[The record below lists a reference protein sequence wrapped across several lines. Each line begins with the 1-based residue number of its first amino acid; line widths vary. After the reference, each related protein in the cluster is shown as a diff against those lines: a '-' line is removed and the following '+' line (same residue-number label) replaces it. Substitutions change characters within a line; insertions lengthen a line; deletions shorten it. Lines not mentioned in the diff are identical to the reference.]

1 MPCSVIDAIINLV
14 NNPVVMLKRDYGSR
28 NRANSAG
35 VALEE
40 YVKDLFAG
48 SFNMAAEA
56 RLKRLSE
63 VFSYLGNNSNP
74 PDAMLY
80 GGDAIEVK
88 KIESED
94 APLALNSSYPK
105 HVLRADSDMISI
117 ACRNAEPWQE
127 KDMLYVVG
135 VVKES
140 ALRHLAIVYG
150 LDYCATEACYAGL
163 KKRLQDVVNS
173 IEGVDF
179 SCTKELGRVN
189 KVDPLG
195 ITYLR
200 VRGMWGIE
208 NPWKV
213 FDYVYRRN
221 LSNNFNFMCLI
232 NSRKWDRL
240 PGTERVLSLSCTNP
254 CLKVSDVKIKD
265 PDNPARLNDAKLVQ
279 FAI

>member
-117 ACRNAEPWQE
+117 ACRNAEP
-127 KDMLYVVG
+127 
-135 VVKES
+135 
-140 ALRHLAIVYG
+140 
-150 LDYCATEACYAGL
+150 
-163 KKRLQDVVNS
+163 
-173 IEGVDF
+173 
-179 SCTKELGRVN
+179 
-189 KVDPLG
+189 
-195 ITYLR
+195 
-200 VRGMWGIE
+200 
-208 NPWKV
+208 
-213 FDYVYRRN
+213 
-221 LSNNFNFMCLI
+221 
-232 NSRKWDRL
+232 
-240 PGTERVLSLSCTNP
+240 
-254 CLKVSDVKIKD
+254 
-265 PDNPARLNDAKLVQ
+265 
-279 FAI
+279 

>member
-1 MPCSVIDAIINLV
+1 
-14 NNPVVMLKRDYGSR
+14 
-28 NRANSAG
+28 
-35 VALEE
+35 
-40 YVKDLFAG
+40 
-48 SFNMAAEA
+48 
-56 RLKRLSE
+56 
-63 VFSYLGNNSNP
+63 
-74 PDAMLY
+74 
-80 GGDAIEVK
+80 
-88 KIESED
+88 
-94 APLALNSSYPK
+94 
-105 HVLRADSDMISI
+105 
-117 ACRNAEPWQE
+117 
-127 KDMLYVVG
+127 MLYVVG

-163 KKRLQDVVNS
+163 KKRLQDGVNS
-173 IEGVDF
+173 IAGVDF

-213 FDYVYRRN
+213 FDYVYRRD

-240 PGTERVLSLSCTNP
+240 PGTERVLSLSYANP
-254 CLKVSDVKIKD
+254 RLKVSDVKIKD